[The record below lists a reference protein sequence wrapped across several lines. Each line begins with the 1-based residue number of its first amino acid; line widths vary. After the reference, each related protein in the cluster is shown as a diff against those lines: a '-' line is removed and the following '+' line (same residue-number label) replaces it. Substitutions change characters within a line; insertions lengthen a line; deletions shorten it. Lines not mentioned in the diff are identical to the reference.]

1 MPRPRSE
8 ITDSG
13 VATSI
18 RMTKSQHTEYVRLG
32 GSAWLRRVLAL
43 SIEERR
49 RQEALPEQQD
59 KPL

>member
-1 MPRPRSE
+1 VPRPRSE

-18 RMTKSQHTEYVRLG
+18 RMTKSQHTEYIRLG
-32 GSAWLRRVLAL
+32 GSSWLRRVLAL

-49 RQEALPEQQD
+49 RQEQQD

>member
-18 RMTKSQHTEYVRLG
+18 RMTKSQHTEYIRLG
-32 GSAWLRRVLAL
+32 GSAWLRRLLAL

-49 RQEALPEQQD
+49 RQEQQD

>member
-18 RMTKSQHTEYVRLG
+18 RMTKSQHTEYIRLG
-32 GSAWLRRVLAL
+32 GSSWLRRVLAL

-49 RQEALPEQQD
+49 KQEKQD

>member
-18 RMTKSQHTEYVRLG
+18 RMTKSQHTEYIRLG
-32 GSAWLRRVLAL
+32 GSSWLRRVLAL

-49 RQEALPEQQD
+49 RQEKQD

>member
-18 RMTKSQHTEYVRLG
+18 RMTRPQHTEYIRLG
-32 GSAWLRRVLAL
+32 GSSWLRRLLAL

>member
-1 MPRPRSE
+1 
-8 ITDSG
+8 
-13 VATSI
+13 
-18 RMTKSQHTEYVRLG
+18 MTKSQHMEYVRLG

-49 RQEALPEQQD
+49 RQEALQEQQD

>member
-1 MPRPRSE
+1 VPRPRSE

-18 RMTKSQHTEYVRLG
+18 RMTKSQHTEYIRLG
-32 GSAWLRRVLAL
+32 GSSWLRRVLAL

-49 RQEALPEQQD
+49 RQEKQD

>member
-18 RMTKSQHTEYVRLG
+18 RMTKSQHTEYIRLG
-32 GSAWLRRVLAL
+32 GSSWLRRVLAL

-49 RQEALPEQQD
+49 KQEKQN